1 MSREKFEQLCVERM
15 AEWRGAGNTLDDNGS
30 PLTVEALCWKDENG
44 NYGVRA
50 LNAAWWGYR
59 MAHRV
64 PDGFVLM
71 PAQLTDAELTFAQG
85 ELMDVD
91 WSATE
96 CFAARLHRLYEIT
109 RVRVEAALKK
119 ETE

>member
-44 NYGVRA
+44 NYGVLA

-59 MAHRV
+59 MAAKMLEREMLEYNALLSIV
-64 PDGFVLM
+64 GDAVADGHM
-71 PAQLTDAELTFAQG
+71 N
-85 ELMDVD
+85 
-91 WSATE
+91 TE
-96 CFAARLHRLYEIT
+96 DLARFRA
-109 RVRVEAALKK
+109 VLKK